1 MHFFW
6 QDLRY
11 GARRLAKA
19 PAFTTEALLA
29 LALGMGS
36 TATIFSVVDTVLL
49 KPLPFRDAERLLV
62 IWEKNPSQNRY
73 RMFVAPANFLAWQQQ
88 SRAVERMAALQDM
101 RINLTGGPNGY
112 IEPEELKGE
121 RVTADLF
128 PLLGVEPTVG
138 RTFRP
143 EEDRPG
149 RTNFVLLS
157 HALWQRR
164 FAGDP
169 GIAGKT
175 IRLRDQPYTVVGVL
189 PPAFAVMEAGVDVFV
204 PLGLNPSDTRTANGR
219 VLTVIARRRGPVEQ
233 VRAEVDAVGAQMEQ
247 ALPALNKGCRPSVF
261 ELGDELVSGVR
272 QALWV
277 LMAAVGCL
285 LLMACVNVANLLL
298 ARGAA
303 RRKEIALRR
312 ALGAGRGRIVA
323 QLLSESVL
331 LALGG
336 GALGLLLAAGAIYVL
351 SHGGPAGVPR
361 LAQAALDLR
370 VFGFALGVSLATG
383 ILFGMVPAMQGART
397 SLSVALNEG

>member
-1 MHFFW
+1 M
-6 QDLRY
+6 
-11 GARRLAKA
+11 LAKA
-19 PAFTTEALLA
+19 PAFTAVALLT
-29 LALGMGS
+29 LALGMGAA
-36 TATIFSVVDTVLL
+36 TAIFSVVDTVLL

-62 IWEKNPSQNRY
+62 IWKKNVSQNLDQT
-73 RMFVAPANFLAWQQQ
+73 FVSPATFLASQQQ

-101 RINLTGGPNGY
+101 RINLTGGPNGH
-112 IEPEELKGE
+112 IDPEEIKCE
-121 RVTADLF
+121 RVTANLF

-149 RTNFVLLS
+149 SANLVLLS

-233 VRAEVDAVGAQMEQ
+233 VRAELDAVGAQMEQ
-247 ALPALNKGCRPSVF
+247 ALPALDKGCRPSVF

-298 ARGAA
+298 ARGAT
-303 RRKEIALRR
+303 RRKEIALRC
-312 ALGAGRGRIVA
+312 ALGASSGRIVA
-323 QLLSESVL
+323 QLL
-331 LALGG
+331 A
-336 GALGLLLAAGAIYVL
+336 
-351 SHGGPAGVPR
+351 
-361 LAQAALDLR
+361 
-370 VFGFALGVSLATG
+370 
-383 ILFGMVPAMQGART
+383 
-397 SLSVALNEG
+397 